1 MNHFLPTH
9 YIKNFLKE
17 LGSLEEDQLN
27 ILSRIIKVYFLARKL
42 RISSIADV
50 MTKIYGNRRNKVKT
64 KRCAANYK
72 VIQRFLDSIEVSTLK
87 DMLKKLLLNKA
98 PFVIVDS
105 TEIPRKE
112 AHHTSYVGV
121 LSDGKTRGFAII
133 CVSVPYKG
141 RAIPCYFNTYSY

>member
-1 MNHFLPTH
+1 
-9 YIKNFLKE
+9 
-17 LGSLEEDQLN
+17 LG
-27 ILSRIIKVYFLARKL
+27 KV
-42 RISSIADV
+42 
-50 MTKIYGNRRNKVKT
+50 
-64 KRCAANYK
+64 
-72 VIQRFLDSIEVSTLK
+72 
-87 DMLKKLLLNKA
+87 
-98 PFVIVDS
+98 PFVIVDP